1 MLDQNETEA
10 TQDNDTLFSE
20 VQISGDVDESSS
32 TGNTLD
38 TDFRLSRLRR
48 MTSIGRRTSSSL
60 SRSNSVAQIEKVN
73 FEYKFICII
82 FISKKKYRN
91 FPA

>member
-48 MTSIGRRTSSSL
+48 MSTIGRRTSSNL

-73 FEYKFICII
+73 FEYKFL
-82 FISKKKYRN
+82 
-91 FPA
+91 